1 MATETIDKAFVTQWD
16 ESLRLAAQQR
26 QSRLRRTVT
35 ERGTITGSA
44 FTITNI
50 GSTELDEKLVRLGDT
65 EWGDTLFGARNVPMR
80 DFFKALPLDRADIP
94 KMKVNPVTGGQY
106 MATLMAAKNRR
117 IDDIIYAAALASITG
132 QDGTTTYPV
141 PAGQTIVGGGTGFTK
156 AKVIQAKTLM
166 RANEV
171 DSFEEGEELYMLYNS
186 VAMGQILS
194 DTTLTSA
201 DFLAG
206 QMLQTGKV
214 ANWMGFTWIPYERLA
229 VNGGVYTAVAYTKD
243 AIHFGEGYEQGDI
256 NKRPDKQNAW
266 QVSMEAS
273 YGAGRQDEK
282 KVVRIDFQ

>member
-1 MATETIDKAFVTQWD
+1 MAGDTIDKAFITQWD
-16 ESLRLAAQQR
+16 DSLRLAAQQR
-26 QSRLRRTVT
+26 ESRLSRTVT
-35 ERGTITGSA
+35 DRGTIEGSA

-50 GSTELDEKLVRLGDT
+50 GSTELDEKTVRLGDT

-80 DFFKALPLDRADIP
+80 DFYKALPLDRADIP

-106 MATLMAAKNRR
+106 MTTLMSAKNRR
-117 IDDIIYAAALASITG
+117 IDDIIYNAALNTIVG
-132 QDGTTTYPV
+132 QDGTTSYPL
-141 PAGQTIVGGGTGFTK
+141 PAGQIIVGGGTGFTK
-156 AKVIQAKTLM
+156 AKVIQAKTIM

-186 VAMGQILS
+186 VAMGQILA

-214 ANWMGFTWIPYERLA
+214 ANWMGFTWIPYERLRVA
-229 VNGGVYTAVAYTKD
+229 ASVYSAVAYTKD
-243 AIHFGEGYEQGDI
+243 AIHFGKGYEEGSID
-256 NKRPDKQNAW
+256 KRPDKQNAW
-266 QVSMEAS
+266 QTSMSAS

>member
-1 MATETIDKAFVTQWD
+1 MADIDKVFVTQWD
-16 ESLRLAAQQR
+16 TSLRLAAQQR
-26 QSRLRRTVT
+26 QSRLRKTVT
-35 ERGTITGSA
+35 DRGHVEGSA
-44 FTITNI
+44 FTINNI
-50 GSTELDEKLVRLGDT
+50 GTTEMDEKLVRLGDT

-80 DFFKALPLDRADIP
+80 DFYRALPLDRADIP

-106 MATLMAAKNRR
+106 MNTLMAAKNRR
-117 IDDIIYAAALASITG
+117 IDDIIYQAALNPIIG
-132 QDGTTTYPV
+132 QDGTTSYTL
-141 PAGQTIVGGGTGFTK
+141 PAGQIIAGGGTGFTK
-156 AKVIQAKTLM
+156 AKVIQAKTIM

-186 VAMGQILS
+186 VAMGQILA

-214 ANWMGFTWIPYERLA
+214 ANWMGYTWIPYERLN
-229 VNGGVYTAVAYTKD
+229 VSGGVYSAVAYTKD
-243 AIHFGEGYEQGDI
+243 AIHFGDGYEEG
-256 NKRPDKQNAW
+256 NVARRADKQDAW
-266 QVSMEAS
+266 QVSMAAS